1 MTPLDALF
9 FLLSGHSKHHKIL
22 PDVDSLWVSLG
33 LYHHRAAPPVDYAL
47 TCIDEGSRALRGAS
61 GAQGPFCSKEST
73 GLALASQMEGLAS
86 V

>member
-1 MTPLDALF
+1 MTPLDTLF
-9 FLLSGHSKHHKIL
+9 FLLSGHLKHHKIL

-33 LYHHRAAPPVDYAL
+33 LHHHRAGPPVDYAL
-47 TCIDEGSRALRGAS
+47 TCIDVGSQALRGAS

-73 GLALASQMEGLAS
+73 GLALASQIEGLAS